1 LGTIIPLMLYGYAQN
16 VIRNLT
22 GKNKMKLLRR
32 FQLIYNRWQIR
43 RIDRRIDKIRRA
55 RFY

>member
-1 LGTIIPLMLYGYAQN
+1 MAIFKWLYG
-16 VIRNLT
+16 L
-22 GKNKMKLLRR
+22 
-32 FQLIYNRWQIR
+32 YNRWQIR